1 MAVVVVGVG
10 SEWRERG
17 TDMVRAPPADTQSG
31 RIGMI
36 NQVLEHVAAG
46 AGG

>member
-10 SEWRERG
+10 GEWRERG
-17 TDMVRAPPADTQSG
+17 TDVVRAPPADTQSG
-31 RIGMI
+31 RVCMSDE
-36 NQVLEHVAAG
+36 VLEQVVAG